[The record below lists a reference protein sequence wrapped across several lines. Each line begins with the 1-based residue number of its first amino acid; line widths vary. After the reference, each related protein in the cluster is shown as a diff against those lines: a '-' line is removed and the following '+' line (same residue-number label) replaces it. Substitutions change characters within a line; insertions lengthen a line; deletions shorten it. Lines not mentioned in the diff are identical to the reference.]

1 MYLLVFLTAYLL
13 NDHIRLL
20 NQKISNLESKM
31 LTISMNAS
39 EKIKLLNELE
49 KFTLDRYH
57 AIITEDLE

>member
-1 MYLLVFLTAYLL
+1 MYLIVFLTAYLL

-20 NQKISNLESKM
+20 NQKISNLESNM

-49 KFTLDRYH
+49 KLTLDRYH

>member
-1 MYLLVFLTAYLL
+1 MYLIVFLNVYLL

-49 KFTLDRYH
+49 KLSLDRYH

>member
-1 MYLLVFLTAYLL
+1 MYLIVFLNVYLL

-49 KFTLDRYH
+49 KLTLDRYH
-57 AIITEDLE
+57 AILTEDLE

>member
-1 MYLLVFLTAYLL
+1 MYLIVFLTAYLL

-31 LTISMNAS
+31 LMISMNAS
-39 EKIKLLNELE
+39 EKIKLLNELD
-49 KFTLDRYH
+49 KLTLDRYH

>member
-39 EKIKLLNELE
+39 EKIKLLNELD
-49 KFTLDRYH
+49 KLTLDRYH